1 MQRLTIEE
9 FADLQT
15 IFYVGRDWRFGEEY
29 PRLLEATLAVHRQ
42 AKERYALFHHILS
55 KKNFIDGLVA
65 GLRRVGQ
72 PALGDKVAH
81 MRDALR
87 PAE

>member
-1 MQRLTIEE
+1 MARLTVEE

-15 IFYVGRDWRFGEEY
+15 IFYVGRDRRFGDEY
-29 PRLLEATLAVHRQ
+29 PRLLETTLAAHRLE
-42 AKERYALFHHILS
+42 KERYALFHHILS
-55 KKNFIDGLVA
+55 KKNFIDGLAA

-81 MRDALR
+81 MRDVVR